1 MTNSLRHIIICLLAL
16 PLFMGCRDEESSL
29 PAEGQ
34 RTITLNLGITTR
46 ATDGTDIGDDSQPD
60 NMQLWIFDDNANA
73 PECLFYQN
81 YTSPTFSGSDALGE
95 LVHTLEEVIDV
106 ANDIRTLNFYIVMNG
121 QNATG
126 LTLNDASTPTDIENA
141 TFSGLQQTG
150 AGQNIRDNQ
159 VPIYGHATL
168 SVNDPRKQH
177 YSLRIETKRAVG
189 KLELFFT
196 KESEGAYLRINSIKL
211 EQMPDI
217 GYLKYAQESETQS
230 VATNFT
236 GSVANILSRTPQV
249 VDQFLPEA
257 SASIGSFSD
266 HESSFT
272 RLALTHTY
280 LLENLRGD
288 TWAALDNHKDFTYPY
303 DETSTSITD
312 ENTRYKMTVAYQT
325 SETGE
330 AKEQVVYL
338 PKMERNTW
346 NKIYARV
353 KGGTLVLQYR
363 AMPWDVVTTSI
374 GYAPE
379 HIATDGNPFATD
391 ASNNVAWES
400 STVANGN
407 YYALFPINSY
417 NTTSS
422 GNNSRNTTTKLMRW
436 LYNNPDGGDN
446 EARLCILTR
455 PTYDDQ
461 VDDNKHWALK
471 AGSAGAQYMFIL
483 TGPEGATWEA
493 HLTNEEDFSFSTT
506 EEDDFNHSE
515 YESEGKVY
523 KVTHGIARQ
532 KPYIIQVIAD
542 HLYTGYEEGLSGETT
557 EGSDYD
563 GNGYNQYSGNSA
575 DEWEPLFGKNYLT
588 DWGKQKWNNREVVET
603 ELYITVRLADG
614 TEYELTIN
622 PSYTDSNLA
631 SRRFPFKEKRRFAG
645 TDTRIWIR
653 HVRAQH
659 NWPNLEYMAWDCKD
673 AQDYNDDN
681 RIEDYEQP
689 HWWTVNPYWN
699 PDHEWKD

>member
-280 LLENLRGD
+280 LLENLHGD
-288 TWAALDNHKDFTYPY
+288 TWAALDNNKDFTYPY
-303 DETSTSITD
+303 DETSTSIPD
-312 ENTRYKMTVAYQT
+312 ESTRYKMTVAYQT

-346 NKIYARV
+346 NKVYARV
-353 KGGTLVLQYR
+353 KGEGGLTLDIKVLPWEREDITVNYEDNLSYR
-363 AMPWDVVTTSI
+363 QGKWITEDEEGNPILEIRENQTVHFLNTRATAILEFAIPTPLLAVWRAELRGADRNYFTFMTLDENGQEVPVDGNLSGLASQNGQPIDPLQIRIKCTEPDSEETHSVTLHVFASI
-374 GYAPE
+374 GGQ
-379 HIATDGNPFATD
+379 D
-391 ASNNVAWES
+391 
-400 STVANGN
+400 
-407 YYALFPINSY
+407 
-417 NTTSS
+417 
-422 GNNSRNTTTKLMRW
+422 
-436 LYNNPDGGDN
+436 
-446 EARLCILTR
+446 
-455 PTYDDQ
+455 
-461 VDDNKHWALK
+461 
-471 AGSAGAQYMFIL
+471 
-483 TGPEGATWEA
+483 
-493 HLTNEEDFSFSTT
+493 
-506 EEDDFNHSE
+506 
-515 YESEGKVY
+515 YE
-523 KVTHGIARQ
+523 
-532 KPYIIQVIAD
+532 
-542 HLYTGYEEGLSGETT
+542 L
-557 EGSDYD
+557 
-563 GNGYNQYSGNSA
+563 N
-575 DEWEPLFGKNYLT
+575 LT
-588 DWGKQKWNNREVVET
+588 DPDQTDKINRF
-603 ELYITVRLADG
+603 
-614 TEYELTIN
+614 TILQ
-622 PSYTDSNLA
+622 S
-631 SRRFPFKEKRRFAG
+631 
-645 TDTRIWIR
+645 
-653 HVRAQH
+653 V
-659 NWPNLEYMAWDCKD
+659 
-673 AQDYNDDN
+673 
-681 RIEDYEQP
+681 
-689 HWWTVNPYWN
+689 
-699 PDHEWKD
+699 